1 MIKQYLAVAYNLV
14 MHIIK
19 DYLNSSEANNVQ
31 QFRNYSVLIL
41 LNKIINRGN
50 MWNRKKIQIY
60 T

>member
-1 MIKQYLAVAYNLV
+1 MIKQYLAVTYNLV

-19 DYLNSSEANNVQ
+19 DYLNSSEANSVQ
-31 QFRNYSVLIL
+31 QFRNYSALIL